1 MCIGKKKNNNKKIIL
16 QCLFF
21 GSVLQY
27 SIHVHELTQM
37 SIKAPFWIGNNKE
50 TIHAKGSYPHVTVGL
65 AVVVVNSLIG
75 KNSKR
80 KCEVLSCFSP
90 LPGTQRDHVA

>member
-1 MCIGKKKNNNKKIIL
+1 MCIGKKKKNINNKKIIL

-37 SIKAPFWIGNNKE
+37 SIKAPFWIGNKE
-50 TIHAKGSYPHVTVGL
+50 TIRAKGSYPHVTVGL
-65 AVVVVNSLIG
+65 AVVIVNRLIG

-80 KCEVLSCFSP
+80 KREVK
-90 LPGTQRDHVA
+90 